1 MKALLRFFTYSLLL
15 VSAYNSH
22 AQNRITDTTA
32 TCIAF
37 WENKETHVYHITHI
51 KEKSE
56 SGKTKTKAEASY
68 EAHIK
73 IIDST
78 ADGFTVEWVYKNF
91 TAPGQPETVLSS
103 LNTLMEGLKVVYKT
117 DDVGSFSELLNWQ
130 EIRDFSIGNYELAI
144 KNKNQ
149 DKEFVAALN
158 QVKAIFQSKE
168 NIENL
173 LIKEVRLFHSPYGM
187 EYSTQG
193 MVTETKLPNAL
204 GGEPFPATITF
215 RAEEINKD
223 NDHCKVIMNQEID
236 KRKAGPIIAAM
247 LKKLSPSP
255 IRDEETMRK
264 QVKDMEISDL
274 NEFTYAISSGWLKKI
289 RFKRVSSLGNL
300 KQTETYQFI
309 KK

>member
-1 MKALLRFFTYSLLL
+1 MKSLFRFFTYSLLL
-15 VSAYNSH
+15 VSAYNGH

-37 WENKETHVYHITHI
+37 WKNNEPHVYHITHI

-78 ADGFTVEWVYKNF
+78 AVGFTVEWVYKNF
-91 TAPGQPETVLSS
+91 TTPGQPENVLSS
-103 LNTLMEGLKVVYKT
+103 LNTLMEGLKVLYKT

-130 EIRDFSIGNYELAI
+130 EIRDFSIGNYELAM
-144 KNKNQ
+144 KNKNP

-187 EYSTQG
+187 EYSSKG

-215 RAEEINKD
+215 KAEEINKD
-223 NDHCKVIMNQEID
+223 NDHCKVTMNQEID
-236 KRKAGPIIAAM
+236 KGKAGPIIAAM
-247 LKKLSPSP
+247 LKKLSPTP

-264 QVKDMEISDL
+264 QIKDMEISDL

-300 KQTETYQFI
+300 KQTETYQFT
-309 KK
+309 KE